1 MLSRDAIKVVCRMRP
16 ENKLEKEGNYARCVE
31 FDKKNIRVTVAGE
44 HKAGDM
50 EGSHP
55 FAFDRVFGP
64 NTQQQEV
71 FDEVAL
77 PVIRGRRRWGERAQ
91 GCWKATTGRSSRTD
105 RLLRARPGR
114 WR

>member
-1 MLSRDAIKVVCRMRP
+1 MSSRDAIKVVCRMRP

-77 PVIRGRRRWGERAQ
+77 PVIRGRR
-91 GCWKATTGRSSRTD
+91 
-105 RLLRARPGR
+105 L
-114 WR
+114 